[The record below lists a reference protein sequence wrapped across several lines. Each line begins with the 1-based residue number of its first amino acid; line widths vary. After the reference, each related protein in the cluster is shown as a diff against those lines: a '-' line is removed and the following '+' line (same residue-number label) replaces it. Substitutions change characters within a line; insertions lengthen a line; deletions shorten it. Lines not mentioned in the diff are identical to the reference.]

1 MLGSLVVGEEMGMQL
16 DEKVAIVTGAGRG
29 IGKAIAIA
37 FAAAGA
43 KVVCAARS
51 KEEIDAV
58 AQEIDG
64 LAVPCDIADEQ
75 QIRDLID
82 TTVGELGRIDILVNN
97 AGAVARLPV
106 HELPTADWDN
116 VLNVNLRGVFL
127 CTKYALPTMLEQGS
141 GCIINI
147 SSGAGVVGPANRSA
161 YAASK
166 HGVMGFTKTLV
177 AEYLML
183 GVRSH
188 VILPDATVSQMRS
201 EGFPT
206 EDPDSLIQAED
217 IADAALFLAT
227 QPATAHTLELRV
239 SQGLRTRTR

>member
-1 MLGSLVVGEEMGMQL
+1 MELNN
-16 DEKVAIVTGAGRG
+16 KVAIVTGAGRG
-29 IGKAIAIA
+29 IGKAIAIS

-43 KVVCAARS
+43 KVVCTARS
-51 KEEIDAV
+51 QDEINAV
-58 AQEIDG
+58 AQQIDG
-64 LAVPCDIADEQ
+64 VAVPCDMVDEQ
-75 QIRDLID
+75 QIRELID
-82 TTVGELGRIDILVNN
+82 ATVSELGPIDILVNN

-106 HELPTADWDN
+106 HELPTEEWDN

-127 CTKYALPTMLEQGS
+127 CTKYALPSMLEQGS

-177 AEYLML
+177 AEYLMQ
-183 GVRSH
+183 GIRSH
-188 VILPDATVSQMRS
+188 VILPDATVSRMRS

-217 IADAALFLAT
+217 IADAAVFLAT
-227 QPATAHTLELRV
+227 QRATAHTLELRV
-239 SQGLRTRTR
+239 SQGLRTRTL

>member
-1 MLGSLVVGEEMGMQL
+1 
-16 DEKVAIVTGAGRG
+16 
-29 IGKAIAIA
+29 
-37 FAAAGA
+37 
-43 KVVCAARS
+43 
-51 KEEIDAV
+51 
-58 AQEIDG
+58 
-64 LAVPCDIADEQ
+64 
-75 QIRDLID
+75 
-82 TTVGELGRIDILVNN
+82 
-97 AGAVARLPV
+97 
-106 HELPTADWDN
+106 
-116 VLNVNLRGVFL
+116 
-127 CTKYALPTMLEQGS
+127 
-141 GCIINI
+141 
-147 SSGAGVVGPANRSA
+147 
-161 YAASK
+161 
-166 HGVMGFTKTLV
+166 MGFTKTLV